1 MKAFNQQSGLSLIEL
16 MVTLLLSTLLLLG
29 VMQLF
34 INTSNSDRTSNEL
47 ARVQETGR
55 IVMELIAQEARRAGY
70 QGCVSAG
77 SATDAQ
83 VAFQSPD
90 ATVDFRF
97 PADALDGTANSLV
110 FSYARQATGGDF
122 KYRDC
127 ANNQLEAYRVIFNNC
142 QANLCLRDPNTGA
155 SQQVAT
161 NTNIQ
166 TVLYI
171 QPCGA
176 NKCTRT
182 ATTADMS
189 QVNQIQVTLAVTDS
203 RGEFE
208 QPRLFTSVI
217 ELRNRL

>member
-1 MKAFNQQSGLSLIEL
+1 MRSLNQQSGLSLIEL
-16 MVTLLLSTLLLLG
+16 MVTLLLSTILLLG

-55 IVMELIAQEARRAGY
+55 VVMELIAQEARRAGY
-70 QGCVSAG
+70 QGCVST
-77 SATDAQ
+77 SSETETN
-83 VAFQSPD
+83 VSYQSPN
-90 ATVDFRF
+90 ATVDIKF
-97 PADALDGTANSLV
+97 PANAINGTASSLV
-110 FSYARQATGGDF
+110 FSYARPNPSGAF

-127 ANNQLEAYRVIFNNC
+127 ANNKLEPYQIIFSNC
-142 QANLCLRDPNTGA
+142 QANLCMRDPNTGA
-155 SQQVAT
+155 SQQVAA

-166 TVLYI
+166 SIQYI
-171 QPCGA
+171 QSCGA
-176 NKCTRT
+176 NNCIKT
-182 ATTADMS
+182 ATTADMGL
-189 QVNQIQVTLAVTDS
+189 VRQIQVTLAVTDS